1 MVTWPYKNR
10 SISILWSFHL
20 SSQSILADNIQALTS
35 GAEILKRLS
44 REQYNQVSSP
54 YFTASVGKHFRHI
67 LDHYLSFISGLSD
80 RHVNYDQR
88 DREAR
93 IETDAHCALDTL
105 QQIIATLSTLKTT
118 ANPRAITEQHLYVT
132 LCTSCSTELTEPV
145 ASSLQRELVFLQG
158 HTIHH
163 YAIIAAILKFEGV
176 SFDQSFGV
184 AASTQKYLKQMQCA
198 R

>member
-1 MVTWPYKNR
+1 M
-10 SISILWSFHL
+10 

-158 HTIHH
+158 DTIHH

-176 SFDQSFGV
+176 SVDQSFGV